1 MSDIAQLLTGW
12 NCCRLCNKKLY
23 FKKFM
28 GKKYVLNQEYLT
40 LIDDVYLMTCKDC
53 FDVHI

>member
-1 MSDIAQLLTGW
+1 MNDIAQLLTGW